1 MKTYQPKHMNMF
13 VTVEGHNCEGKAF
26 TVKLEFILH
35 PPKDSNH
42 YGTGYYMSVITPSF
56 DYYVDVRYAQT
67 LDIEK
72 LADAWIRDNYGKNAE
87 KLTKSFP
94 PEEFKPEEE

>member
-1 MKTYQPKHMNMF
+1 
-13 VTVEGHNCEGKAF
+13 
-26 TVKLEFILH
+26 
-35 PPKDSNH
+35 
-42 YGTGYYMSVITPSF
+42 MSVITPSY

-94 PEEFKPEEE
+94 TEEFRPDEE